1 MLEVIFKNFL
11 SFDFIIFILAVVN
24 GVILVQTIRFSRK
37 LYDALNPYCWIP
49 GGEASLAEIQGK
61 FARRN
66 RVDSESDIIRLRRR
80 MNAFYIIYENLTAIF
95 PLLGLLGTVVAL
107 IPLVNSMGEVPTGLF
122 FSALTSTMWG
132 IIFAIAFKVANGYVA
147 SGIEDNEKNI
157 DIYLQR
163 NTDKLL
169 RERAIATSAEYE
181 PEKPAETETAKEQ
194 AEGTDAGA
202 DSSSDST
209 RNEKEAGAL
218 PGTADAA
225 RETAADT
232 GVTGADSA
240 APETAG
246 ADSAV
251 TDATAADK
259 TDADATATAV
269 TDATEVTEI
278 TEGAQAG
285 NTVEKPAEHDP
296 YAYEPVREN
305 KRPDPSELAP
315 EFFGAPQNKENADE
329 KA

>member
-24 GVILVQTIRFSRK
+24 AVILVQTIRFSRK

-169 RERAIATSAEYE
+169 RERAIATSAEDE
-181 PEKPAETETAKEQ
+181 IEKPAETEAVKTETI
-194 AEGTDAGA
+194 GTDAAETG
-202 DSSSDST
+202 
-209 RNEKEAGAL
+209 KEANGA
-218 PGTADAA
+218 GENAGAEGNAEAA
-225 RETAADT
+225 AEGAAEAVPTETAT
-232 GVTGADSA
+232 
-240 APETAG
+240 ET
-246 ADSAV
+246 V
-251 TDATAADK
+251 N
-259 TDADATATAV
+259 
-269 TDATEVTEI
+269 TE
-278 TEGAQAG
+278 
-285 NTVEKPAEHDP
+285 EKPAERDP

-315 EFFGAPQNKENADE
+315 EFFGANMNNKENADE

>member
-11 SFDFIIFILAVVN
+11 SFDFIIFILAIIN

-61 FARRN
+61 FTRRN

-181 PEKPAETETAKEQ
+181 PEKPAGTEAAQEQ
-194 AEGTDAGA
+194 TEGTDTGEAGNGAAGA
-202 DSSSDST
+202 DSTSDST
-209 RNEKEAGAL
+209 KNEKEAGAL

-225 RETAADT
+225 GETAADT

-240 APETAG
+240 APEIAG

-251 TDATAADK
+251 TE
-259 TDADATATAV
+259 V
-269 TDATEVTEI
+269 TTSEGADATEVTEK

-285 NTVEKPAEHDP
+285 SAVEKPEEHDP
-296 YAYEPVREN
+296 YA
-305 KRPDPSELAP
+305 
-315 EFFGAPQNKENADE
+315 
-329 KA
+329 